1 MVHYALD
8 ARTATPHF
16 PGIGRY
22 VTNLMRALV
31 PQLNQG
37 ERLTLLYDPAYPLTF
52 PAHHA
57 ITAIPLTASPFSV
70 QQQWV
75 IPQLLRRLDADLYH
89 SAYYLMPYRPGVP
102 TVLTVHD
109 LIPLLLP
116 EQSTF
121 RAHQLFHWMTALALR
136 AATQTIA
143 VSEATR
149 RDLVRHFKNIRR
161 APVVIVE
168 AADSQFRPP
177 PAAAMTEVR
186 QRYHLPEVFWLYL
199 GSNKPHKNLE
209 RLVAAYAQLRASA
222 PPLVIAGVWLPEHP
236 EARQRAAALGLDER
250 RVRWLGAIPNADL
263 PALYA
268 AASLFI
274 FPSLYEGFGLPPLEA
289 MACGTA
295 VACSNTSSLPEVVG
309 DAAMCFDPRDP
320 AAIVAA
326 LTRFLDDPALGEHF
340 RQCSLRQAARFSW
353 EYTAQKTLEVYRAIT
368 TA

>member
-236 EARQRAAALGLDER
+236 EARQRQHR
-250 RVRWLGAIPNADL
+250 
-263 PALYA
+263 
-268 AASLFI
+268 
-274 FPSLYEGFGLPPLEA
+274 
-289 MACGTA
+289 
-295 VACSNTSSLPEVVG
+295 EVSVG
-309 DAAMCFDPRDP
+309 
-320 AAIVAA
+320 V
-326 LTRFLDDPALGEHF
+326 
-340 RQCSLRQAARFSW
+340 
-353 EYTAQKTLEVYRAIT
+353 
-368 TA
+368 